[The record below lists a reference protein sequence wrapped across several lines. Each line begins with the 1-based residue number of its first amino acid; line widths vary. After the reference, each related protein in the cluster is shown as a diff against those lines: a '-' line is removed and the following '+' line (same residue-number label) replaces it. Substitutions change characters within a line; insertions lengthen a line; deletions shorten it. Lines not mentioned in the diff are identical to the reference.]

1 MMRKLLM
8 AGIAILTIA
17 ISSCDEDTNTMG
29 YSLTSYADRFSLI
42 PDTFQI
48 DSMESIKADSVLARS
63 SYSYLGRIKD
73 PETGAYITSD
83 FTTQFT
89 VLEKEKNYIFA
100 PKKDITSLDTDGEP
114 VATSCNLI
122 VIINSYLG
130 DSLTAMKLM
139 VEELDKPIEENK
151 LYYSNFDPE
160 ANGYIRNNGLKQAKM
175 YSMVDLTLSDSAR
188 AARLNKNYYSY
199 INIPL
204 NKQYKA
210 KDGTVY
216 KNYGTYLMRTYYQHP
231 EYFKNSISFIKNVC
245 PGFYFKTVDGQGVMA
260 EVLNVQMEVK
270 FKYKSND
277 KEYDG
282 SKIFYGTEE
291 VMQTTHIANEKGKI
305 DSLVNVKN
313 CTYLKTPAGIF
324 TEVTLPVEQIKKGH
338 INDSILSKKGHI
350 NDSIL
355 SKKGHIN
362 DSILSAKI
370 TFQRMADLNK
380 KTVEL
385 LSDATQLLMIERDS
399 LYSFFEKNNVTNNR
413 TSFLAVYNATLN
425 TYTYNNISSLINH
438 MWSIRGKGS
447 KNWNKVVLVP
457 VKTSTVSTSSYT
469 SATVTGIN
477 NEMGIT
483 STRLVGGIK
492 NPDNPNSDNPTIS
505 IIYNQSK

>member
-8 AGIAILTIA
+8 AGIAMLTIA

-29 YSLTSYADRFSLI
+29 YSLTSDADRFSLI

-48 DSMESIKADSVLARS
+48 DSTKSIKADSVLARS

-151 LYYSNFDPE
+151 LYYSIFDPE
-160 ANGYIRNNGLKQAKM
+160 ANDYIRNDGLKQAKM

-338 INDSILSKKGHI
+338 INDSILS
-350 NDSIL
+350 
-355 SKKGHIN
+355 
-362 DSILSAKI
+362 AKI

-380 KTVEL
+380 KTDEL

-413 TSFLAVYNATLN
+413 TSFLAVFNATLN
-425 TYTYNNISSLINH
+425 TYAYNNISSLINH
-438 MWSIRGKGS
+438 MWSIRSKGS

-492 NPDNPNSDNPTIS
+492 SPDNPTIS

>member
-1 MMRKLLM
+1 M
-8 AGIAILTIA
+8 AGIAMLTIA

-29 YSLTSYADRFSLI
+29 YSLTSDADRFSLI

-48 DSMESIKADSVLARS
+48 DSTKSIKADSVLARS

-83 FTTQFT
+83 FTTQFS

-114 VATSCNLI
+114 VATSCNLL
-122 VIINSYLG
+122 VVINSYLG

-139 VEELDKPIEENK
+139 VEELDNPIEENK
-151 LYYSNFDPE
+151 FYYSNFDPE
-160 ANGYIRNNGLKQAKM
+160 TNGYIRNDGLKQAKM

-338 INDSILSKKGHI
+338 INDSILS
-350 NDSIL
+350 
-355 SKKGHIN
+355 
-362 DSILSAKI
+362 AKI

-380 KTVEL
+380 KTDEL

-413 TSFLAVYNATLN
+413 TSFLAVFNATLN
-425 TYTYNNISSLINH
+425 TYAYNNISSLINH
-438 MWSIRGKGS
+438 MWSIRSKGS

-492 NPDNPNSDNPTIS
+492 NPDNPTIS
-505 IIYNQSK
+505 VIYNQSK

>member
-1 MMRKLLM
+1 M
-8 AGIAILTIA
+8 AGIAMLTIA

-29 YSLTSYADRFSLI
+29 YSLTSDADRFSLI
-42 PDTFQI
+42 PDTIPI

-160 ANGYIRNNGLKQAKM
+160 ANDYIRNDGLKQAKM

-245 PGFYFKTVDGQGVMA
+245 PGFYFKTVGGQGVMA

-338 INDSILSKKGHI
+338 INDSILS
-350 NDSIL
+350 
-355 SKKGHIN
+355 
-362 DSILSAKI
+362 AKI

-380 KTVEL
+380 KTDEL

-413 TSFLAVYNATLN
+413 TSFLAVFNATLN
-425 TYTYNNISSLINH
+425 TYAYNNISSLINH

-492 NPDNPNSDNPTIS
+492 NPDNPTIS

>member
-29 YSLTSYADRFSLI
+29 YSLTSDADRFSLI

-48 DSMESIKADSVLARS
+48 DSTKSIKADSVLARS

-160 ANGYIRNNGLKQAKM
+160 ANDYIRNDGLKQAKM

-338 INDSILSKKGHI
+338 INDSILS
-350 NDSIL
+350 
-355 SKKGHIN
+355 
-362 DSILSAKI
+362 AKI

-380 KTVEL
+380 KTDEL

-413 TSFLAVYNATLN
+413 TSFLAVFNATLN
-425 TYTYNNISSLINH
+425 TYAYNNISSLINH

-447 KNWNKVVLVP
+447 KNWNKVVLIP

-492 NPDNPNSDNPTIS
+492 NPDNPTIS

>member
-29 YSLTSYADRFSLI
+29 YSLTSDADRFSLI

-48 DSMESIKADSVLARS
+48 DSTKSIKADSVLARS

-160 ANGYIRNNGLKQAKM
+160 ANDYIRNDGLKQAKM

-338 INDSILSKKGHI
+338 INDSILS
-350 NDSIL
+350 
-355 SKKGHIN
+355 
-362 DSILSAKI
+362 AKI

-399 LYSFFEKNNVTNNR
+399 LYSFFEKNNVPNNR

-425 TYTYNNISSLINH
+425 TYSYNNISSLINH
-438 MWSIRGKGS
+438 MWSIRSKGS

-492 NPDNPNSDNPTIS
+492 NPDNPTIS

>member
-8 AGIAILTIA
+8 AGIAMLTIA

-29 YSLTSYADRFSLI
+29 YSLTSDADRFSLI

-48 DSMESIKADSVLARS
+48 DSTKSIKADSVLARS

-160 ANGYIRNNGLKQAKM
+160 ANDYIRNDGLKQAKM

-277 KEYDG
+277 KEYEG

-338 INDSILSKKGHI
+338 INDSILS
-350 NDSIL
+350 
-355 SKKGHIN
+355 
-362 DSILSAKI
+362 AKI

-380 KTVEL
+380 KTDEL

-413 TSFLAVYNATLN
+413 TSFLAVFNATLN
-425 TYTYNNISSLINH
+425 TYAYNNISSLINH
-438 MWSIRGKGS
+438 MWSIRSKGS

-492 NPDNPNSDNPTIS
+492 NPDNPTIS

>member
-29 YSLTSYADRFSLI
+29 YSLTSDADRFSLI

-48 DSMESIKADSVLARS
+48 DSTKSIKADSVLARS

-160 ANGYIRNNGLKQAKM
+160 ANDYIRNDGLKQAKM

-338 INDSILSKKGHI
+338 INDSILS
-350 NDSIL
+350 
-355 SKKGHIN
+355 
-362 DSILSAKI
+362 AKI

-380 KTVEL
+380 KTDEL

-425 TYTYNNISSLINH
+425 TYAYNNISSLINH

-492 NPDNPNSDNPTIS
+492 NPDNPTIS

>member
-8 AGIAILTIA
+8 AGIAMLTIA

-29 YSLTSYADRFSLI
+29 YSLTSDADRFSLI
-42 PDTFQI
+42 PDTIPI

-160 ANGYIRNNGLKQAKM
+160 ANDYIRNDGLKQAKM

-291 VMQTTHIANEKGKI
+291 VMQTTHISNEKGKI

-338 INDSILSKKGHI
+338 INDSILS
-350 NDSIL
+350 
-355 SKKGHIN
+355 
-362 DSILSAKI
+362 AKI

-380 KTVEL
+380 KTDEL

-413 TSFLAVYNATLN
+413 TSFLAVFNATLN
-425 TYTYNNISSLINH
+425 TYAYNNISSLINH
-438 MWSIRGKGS
+438 MWSIREKGS

-492 NPDNPNSDNPTIS
+492 NPDNPTIS

>member
-8 AGIAILTIA
+8 AGIAMLTIA

-29 YSLTSYADRFSLI
+29 YSLTSDADRFSLI

-48 DSMESIKADSVLARS
+48 DSTKSIKADSVLARS

-291 VMQTTHIANEKGKI
+291 VMQTTYIANEKGKI

-338 INDSILSKKGHI
+338 INDSILS
-350 NDSIL
+350 
-355 SKKGHIN
+355 
-362 DSILSAKI
+362 AKI

-380 KTVEL
+380 KTDEL

-413 TSFLAVYNATLN
+413 TSFLAVFNATLN
-425 TYTYNNISSLINH
+425 TYAYNNISSLINH

-492 NPDNPNSDNPTIS
+492 NPDNPTIS

>member
-29 YSLTSYADRFSLI
+29 YSLTSDADRFSLI

-48 DSMESIKADSVLARS
+48 DSTKSIKADSVLARS

-160 ANGYIRNNGLKQAKM
+160 ANDYIRNDGLKQAKM

-338 INDSILSKKGHI
+338 INDSILS
-350 NDSIL
+350 
-355 SKKGHIN
+355 
-362 DSILSAKI
+362 AKI

-380 KTVEL
+380 KTDEL

-413 TSFLAVYNATLN
+413 TSFLAVFNATLN
-425 TYTYNNISSLINH
+425 TYAYNNISSLINH
-438 MWSIRGKGS
+438 MWSIRSKGS

-492 NPDNPNSDNPTIS
+492 NPDNPTIS

>member
-29 YSLTSYADRFSLI
+29 YSLTSDADRFSLI

-48 DSMESIKADSVLARS
+48 DSTKSIKADSVLARS

-160 ANGYIRNNGLKQAKM
+160 ANDYIRNDGLKQAKM

-338 INDSILSKKGHI
+338 INDSILS
-350 NDSIL
+350 
-355 SKKGHIN
+355 
-362 DSILSAKI
+362 AKI

-380 KTVEL
+380 KTEEL

-413 TSFLAVYNATLN
+413 TSFLAVFNATLN
-425 TYTYNNISSLINH
+425 TYAYNNISSLINH
-438 MWSIRGKGS
+438 MWSIRSKGS
-447 KNWNKVVLVP
+447 KNWNKVVLIP

-492 NPDNPNSDNPTIS
+492 NPDNPTIS

>member
-8 AGIAILTIA
+8 AGIAMLTIA

-29 YSLTSYADRFSLI
+29 YSLTSDADRFSLI

-48 DSMESIKADSVLARS
+48 DSTKSIKADSVLARS

-160 ANGYIRNNGLKQAKM
+160 ANDYIRNDGLKQAKM

-338 INDSILSKKGHI
+338 INDSILS
-350 NDSIL
+350 
-355 SKKGHIN
+355 
-362 DSILSAKI
+362 AKI

-380 KTVEL
+380 KTDEL

-413 TSFLAVYNATLN
+413 TSFLAVFNATLN
-425 TYTYNNISSLINH
+425 TYAYNNISSLINH

-492 NPDNPNSDNPTIS
+492 SPDNPTIS

>member
-29 YSLTSYADRFSLI
+29 YSLTSDADRFSLI

-48 DSMESIKADSVLARS
+48 DSTKSIKADSVLARS

-160 ANGYIRNNGLKQAKM
+160 ANDYIRNDGLKQAKM

-277 KEYDG
+277 KEYEG

-338 INDSILSKKGHI
+338 INDSILS
-350 NDSIL
+350 
-355 SKKGHIN
+355 
-362 DSILSAKI
+362 AKI
-370 TFQRMADLNK
+370 TFQRMTDLNK
-380 KTVEL
+380 KTDEL

-413 TSFLAVYNATLN
+413 TSFLAVFNATLN
-425 TYTYNNISSLINH
+425 TYAYNNISSLINH
-438 MWSIRGKGS
+438 MWSIRSKGS

-492 NPDNPNSDNPTIS
+492 NPDNPTIS

>member
-413 TSFLAVYNATLN
+413 TSFLAVFNATLN
-425 TYTYNNISSLINH
+425 TYAYNNISSLINH
-438 MWSIRGKGS
+438 MWSIRSKGS

>member
-29 YSLTSYADRFSLI
+29 YSLTSDADRFSLI

-48 DSMESIKADSVLARS
+48 DSTKSIKADSVLARS

-100 PKKDITSLDTDGEP
+100 PKKDITSIDTDGEP

-160 ANGYIRNNGLKQAKM
+160 ANDYIRNNGLKQAKM

-338 INDSILSKKGHI
+338 INDSILS
-350 NDSIL
+350 
-355 SKKGHIN
+355 
-362 DSILSAKI
+362 AKI
-370 TFQRMADLNK
+370 TFQRMTDLNK
-380 KTVEL
+380 KTDEL

-413 TSFLAVYNATLN
+413 TSFLAVFNATLN
-425 TYTYNNISSLINH
+425 TYAYNNISSLINH
-438 MWSIRGKGS
+438 MWSIRSKGS

-492 NPDNPNSDNPTIS
+492 NPDNPTIS